1 VRRKSRF
8 CLLAEPRVAGAGDR
22 PLGLP
27 RLLKIVIALAV
38 CALTTWLLLAV
49 AQWSLTA
56 HLRDEAAHLLALA
69 ATGESPYHW
78 RFRNVEDIVAGRAFG
93 AVKTVF
99 RDDTLIVEAGHD
111 AFDVGL
117 PLRRAVDLQRFPHV
131 RIVVDRP
138 EHTELR
144 VVARERLDGAERS
157 SAPLA
162 LVPGS
167 AVTTLDL
174 RRLDWFEQDQRVDA
188 PRTAAM
194 LRLRF
199 ALEAGQRV
207 RIEGVTLTRLDDA
220 QRIDLSAAPA
230 AIVLPED
237 ARARDTALQRVAQE
251 TDPRTTPLVRLPQR
265 GSVETQILLRNTIL
279 DAMPAAIVVPDNAYA
294 ESFVQAR
301 AQQHDEVERAP
312 DTPRWFFVALY
323 AVAAVLVRLR
333 PPRHARLR
341 ALAEILVAVAAPCW
355 LILGG
360 NYRGNADPWQVVA
373 IICAIIFVLS
383 LRTRAWQWS
392 GSARAWLLALAVP
405 VCALAIG
412 LLGHHDGIPTRE
424 FGPWLFER
432 YLVWALLQQYVLCV
446 VCTERWLIVTGNSMQ
461 AVYIGA
467 LSFGFL
473 HWPNAHLMLAT
484 FAGGLCWCSLYLRE
498 RALLPLAVSH
508 TLSALVLL
516 ALLPPE
522 LLLNADVGVRFF
534 Q

>member
-1 VRRKSRF
+1 VRRKSRS
-8 CLLAEPRVAGAGDR
+8 CLLAEPRVTVAVER
-22 PLGLP
+22 PPGPP
-27 RLLKIVIALAV
+27 RLLKICIALAACV
-38 CALTTWLLLAV
+38 LTAWLLPGI

-69 ATGESPYHW
+69 ASGESPYHW
-78 RFRNVEDIVAGRAFG
+78 RFRNSEDIVAGRAFG
-93 AVKTVF
+93 AGKTIF
-99 RDDTLIVEAGHD
+99 QDDALVVEAGD
-111 AFDVGL
+111 EAFDIGL
-117 PLRRAVDLQRFPHV
+117 PLRRAIDVQRFPLLH
-131 RIVVDRP
+131 IAADRP

-144 VVARERLDGAERS
+144 VVVRERLDAVERI

-162 LVPGS
+162 LASGS
-167 AVTTLDL
+167 AATTLDL
-174 RRLDWFEQDQRVDA
+174 RRLAWFEQDQHVDA
-188 PRTAAM
+188 PQSAAM

-199 ALEAGQRV
+199 SLDTGQRV
-207 RIEGVTLTRLDDA
+207 RIENAALTRADDA
-220 QRIDLSAAPA
+220 QRINLNAAPA
-230 AIVLPED
+230 EIALPED
-237 ARARDTALQRVAQE
+237 AHARDAILHRVAQE
-251 TDPRTTPLVRLPQR
+251 TDPRATPLIRLPQR
-265 GSVETQILLRNTIL
+265 SSVEKQILLRNTIL
-279 DAMPAAIVVPDNAYA
+279 DVMPAAVVIPDNAYA
-294 ESFVQAR
+294 ESFMRAR
-301 AQQHDEVERAP
+301 AQPHDEAERAP
-312 DTPRWFFVALY
+312 VTPRWFFVVLY
-323 AVAAVLVRLR
+323 AIAAVLVRLR
-333 PPRHARLR
+333 PPRHARPR

-373 IICAIIFVLS
+373 IICALIFVLS
-383 LRTRAWQWS
+383 LRTRAWQWR
-392 GSARAWLLALAVP
+392 GSTRAWLLALAVP
-405 VCALAIG
+405 AGALAIG
-412 LLGHHDGIPTRE
+412 LLGHHDGVPARE

-432 YLVWALLQQYVLCV
+432 YLIWALLQQYVLCV
-446 VCTERWLIVTGNSMQ
+446 VCTERWLTVTGNSMQ

-467 LSFGFL
+467 LSFGLL

>member
-1 VRRKSRF
+1 V
-8 CLLAEPRVAGAGDR
+8 
-22 PLGLP
+22 
-27 RLLKIVIALAV
+27 
-38 CALTTWLLLAV
+38 LTAWLLLGL

-56 HLRDEAAHLLALA
+56 HLRDDAAHLLAIA
-69 ATGESPYHW
+69 ASGESPYHW
-78 RFRNVEDIVAGRAFG
+78 RFRTVEDIVAGRAFG
-93 AVKTVF
+93 AGKTTF
-99 RDDTLIVEAGHD
+99 HDDTLIVEAGAD

-117 PLRRAVDLQRFPHV
+117 PVQRAIDLQRFPLV
-131 RIVVDRP
+131 QITLDRP

-144 VVARERLDGAERS
+144 VVVREQLDAAERI

-162 LVPGS
+162 LPSGS
-167 AVTTLDL
+167 AVTTFDL
-174 RRLDWFEQDQRVDA
+174 RRLDWLDQDRGVDA
-188 PRTAAM
+188 PRKAAM

-207 RIEGVTLTRLDDA
+207 RIASVTLTRREDA
-220 QRIDLSAAPA
+220 QRIDLNAAPA

-237 ARARDTALQRVAQE
+237 ASARDAMLRRVQE
-251 TDPRTTPLVRLPQR
+251 TNPRTTQLVRLPQR
-265 GSVETQILLRNTIL
+265 DGTEAQILLRNAIL
-279 DAMPAAIVVPDNAYA
+279 DVVPAAIVIPENAYV

-301 AQQHDEVERAP
+301 AQPRNEAQSVP
-312 DTPRWFFVALY
+312 VSPRWFLVALY

-341 ALAEILVAVAAPCW
+341 SFAEILVAVAAPCW

-360 NYRGNADPWQVVA
+360 NYRGSAEPWQVVA
-373 IICAIIFVLS
+373 IACAMIFVLS
-383 LRTRAWQWS
+383 LPTRVWRWS
-392 GSARAWLLALAVP
+392 GSTQGWLLALAVP
-405 VCALAIG
+405 AGALAIG
-412 LLGHHDGIPTRE
+412 LLGHHDGVPTRE

-446 VCTERWLIVTGNSMQ
+446 VCTERWLIVTGNSAQ
-461 AVYIGA
+461 AVYVGA
-467 LSFGFL
+467 LSFGLL

-484 FAGGLCWCSLYLRE
+484 FAGGVCWCSLYLRE
-498 RALLPLAVSH
+498 RALLPLALSH